1 MCSRQRCG
9 STPTTL
15 CTTTTP
21 GWFVWASSHSSCWS
35 TSTLRYTKTF
45 RPGKT
50 GDSTQG
56 TEKKSSSTEGCSTEA
71 PIACVTSQL
80 CLLFNNQAEFWW
92 QQVRATTSRRE
103 KTAVWAIQWWFCIYK
118 LKPLGLLD
126 TKLLL
131 NGWRALFSPQRLA
144 VLIHD
149 AHTWVAILYQNL
161 FPKKISAHLDQ
172 CSSFRVFSNFHWNF
186 LPNATYRL
194 LKDAEVIGWCI
205 CSLLAN

>member
-15 CTTTTP
+15 CTITTP

-71 PIACVTSQL
+71 PIASVTSQL

-92 QQVRATTSRRE
+92 LQGRE
-103 KTAVWAIQWWFCIYK
+103 ASVKKLRGSFSAAWQSMESCRVASSWMLRSSLGKWHTRKTKMNPIKMAAM
-118 LKPLGLLD
+118 L
-126 TKLLL
+126 
-131 NGWRALFSPQRLA
+131 S
-144 VLIHD
+144 
-149 AHTWVAILYQNL
+149 
-161 FPKKISAHLDQ
+161 
-172 CSSFRVFSNFHWNF
+172 
-186 LPNATYRL
+186 
-194 LKDAEVIGWCI
+194 
-205 CSLLAN
+205 SLLRLDSLVTVDWTFFGLFLFGSFSSTFL